1 VDIDIYFV
9 NVKGYDG
16 HGLRLMLCTIERGF
30 NMKKLW
36 IVYVL
41 LIGIFVVYALNYKLQ
56 AESTDPWD
64 TTGLRGN
71 IEDTYVMVTFQSGI
85 DYWKSVLKGFE
96 DGAEELNIS
105 VEYHGSTQHDAN
117 EQMTVLEQVI
127 AKKPAGIAISA
138 VNSKL
143 LTATINKAVE
153 SGIPVVLFDSGAP
166 DSKAYSFLGTDNYKA
181 GIKAAHTM
189 AELTAA
195 KGTVAIVTTLD
206 QHNHQERTD
215 GFRDTITS
223 EYPNMT
229 VVALKDGRGD
239 QVYSRKAAEQ
249 ILTEYPELAGI
260 FATESNGGMG
270 VAEAVEAHKGMGT
283 PPRIISFDTDKG
295 TLDLVKNGT
304 ISATMAQGTW
314 NMGYWSLMELFQL
327 HRDLAADPSAF
338 TNNELLPVPSTVD
351 TGIDVVTRTN
361 VEHYYAK

>member
-1 VDIDIYFV
+1 
-9 NVKGYDG
+9 
-16 HGLRLMLCTIERGF
+16 L
-30 NMKKLW
+30 KKLGL
-36 IVYVL
+36 VYIL
-41 LIGIFVVYALNYKLQ
+41 LIGIFIVYVLNYKLQ
-56 AESTDPWD
+56 SRSADPWE

-71 IEDTYVMVTFQSGI
+71 MEDTYVMVTFQSGI

-96 DGAEELNIS
+96 DGAEELNVT
-105 VEYHGSTQHDAN
+105 VEYHGSTQHNAN

-166 DSKAYSFLGTDNYKA
+166 DSKAYSFLGTDNYNA
-181 GIKAAHTM
+181 GVEAARKM
-189 AELTAA
+189 ADLIGGIG
-195 KGTVAIVTTLD
+195 KVAVVTTPD

-215 GFRDTITS
+215 GFRDAIES
-223 EYPNMT
+223 RFPGMSL
-229 VVALKDGRGD
+229 VAVKDGRGD
-239 QVYSRKAAEQ
+239 QVFSRQAAEQ
-249 ILTEYPELAGI
+249 VLSEYPDLAGI
-260 FATESNGGMG
+260 FATESNGGIG
-270 VAEAVEAHKGMGT
+270 VADAVEAHKENRK
-283 PPRIISFDTDKG
+283 PPQIISFDTDKG

-327 HRDLAADPSAF
+327 HRDLAADPSAYK
-338 TNNELLPVPSTVD
+338 NNKPVPVPDMVD

-361 VEHYYAK
+361 VDNYYAK

>member
-1 VDIDIYFV
+1 
-9 NVKGYDG
+9 
-16 HGLRLMLCTIERGF
+16 
-30 NMKKLW
+30 MKKLW
-36 IVYVL
+36 LVYVL
-41 LIGIFVVYALNYKLQ
+41 LIGIFIVYVLNYKLQ
-56 AESTDPWD
+56 AQSTEPWD

-96 DGAEELNIS
+96 DGAEELNVS

-166 DSKAYSFLGTDNYKA
+166 DSKAYSFLGTDNYNA
-181 GIKAAHTM
+181 GIEAARTM
-189 AELTAA
+189 AELTDA
-195 KGTVAIVTTLD
+195 KGAVAIVTTLD

-223 EYPNMT
+223 EYPQMT
-229 VVALKDGRGD
+229 VVALEDGRGD
-239 QVYSRKAAEQ
+239 QVYSRQAAEWVLSQ
-249 ILTEYPELAGI
+249 YPDLAGI
-260 FATESNGGMG
+260 FATESNGGIG
-270 VAEAVEAHKGMGT
+270 VAEAVEAYKGKGSS
-283 PPRIISFDTDKG
+283 PRIISFDTDKG
-295 TLDLVKNGT
+295 TLDLVKEGT

-327 HRDLAADPSAF
+327 HRGLADEPSAYSH
-338 TNNELLPVPSTVD
+338 NELLPVPDKVD
-351 TGIDVVTRTN
+351 TGIDVVTRAN
-361 VEHYYAK
+361 VDQYYAQ